1 MKLMAIKSDKD
12 WEDYIKT
19 VKPLKKSGVLT
30 SSPLKEEL
38 DLKVN
43 KENNDDFF
51 SIDILS
57 EKRINNSIIDRN
69 LLKNIKKGKMKV
81 NAILDLH
88 GKKVKESKVSVYN
101 FIKYNYEKSNRLLLI
116 ITGKGKRLGVEDG
129 WKGKGVLKS
138 MLPKWLNSI
147 ALSKYIVWFD
157 NAPKDQGGDGALMIY
172 MRKII
177 K

>member
-1 MKLMAIKSDKD
+1 MAIKSDKD

-19 VKPLKKSGVLT
+19 VKPLKKSRVST
-30 SSPLKEEL
+30 SSSLKEKLHLEIE
-38 DLKVN
+38 
-43 KENNDDFF
+43 KEDNDDLV

-57 EKRINNSIIDRN
+57 ETKINNSIIDRN

-81 NAILDLH
+81 NAVLDLH

-116 ITGKGKRLGVEDG
+116 ITGKGKRLGVEEG

-138 MLPKWLNSI
+138 MLPNWLNSI

-157 NAPKDQGGDGALMIY
+157 NAPKDQGGDGALIIY
-172 MRKII
+172 I
-177 K
+177 KKL

>member
-1 MKLMAIKSDKD
+1 MAIKSDKD

-19 VKPLKKSGVLT
+19 VKPLKKSRVST
-30 SSPLKEEL
+30 SSSLTEKLHLEIEKE
-38 DLKVN
+38 D
-43 KENNDDFF
+43 NDDLV

-57 EKRINNSIIDRN
+57 ETKINNSIIDRN
-69 LLKNIKKGKMKV
+69 LLKSIKKGKMKV
-81 NAILDLH
+81 NAVLDLH

-116 ITGKGKRLGVEDG
+116 ITGKGKRLGVEEG

-138 MLPKWLNSI
+138 MLPNWLNSI

-157 NAPKDQGGDGALMIY
+157 NAPKDQGGDGALIIY
-172 MRKII
+172 I
-177 K
+177 KKL